1 MIAKVLVEI
10 NNINVDKTFDYIVP
24 FKYIEKIKI
33 GMRVKVPFA
42 SRELEGFVLDLVNS
56 TDDNYELK
64 EIISIVDEE
73 PILNNELLHLGQ
85 FMSKKYFST
94 LISCYQTMLPKALKA
109 QNKTTINKKMIK
121 YVELCSNSFP
131 KLKPNQE
138 KIVEYLRI
146 NGKVK
151 KEEVNKISV
160 SGVNTLIKNGII
172 IESLIEEYRLVT
184 KDINKEKET
193 FKLTVEQQEAKNK
206 ILSQTQSSVFLL
218 HGVTGSGKTVVY
230 MEIVEEMLNRG
241 KDSIFLVPEISLTPQ
256 MVYHFKSR
264 FGDEVAVLHSRLSE
278 GEKYDEYRKIVEG
291 KVHIVVGARSAVFA
305 PFKNLG
311 AIIIDEEH
319 TTSYKQDNNPKYSAI
334 EIAIERAK
342 NNNAIVILGSATPSL
357 ETYARSIKGLYT
369 LVELKHRVNT
379 NNLPLVEIVDMSKE
393 KHRGSI
399 FSSRL
404 ITEVN
409 KRLEK
414 HEQIILLL
422 NRRGYSSFITCS
434 NCGYTAKCPH
444 CDITLTYHKTSNTLR
459 CHYCGYAD
467 KMNDICPSCGEKAIK
482 TLGTGTEKVEEEI
495 KKVFNARVV
504 RMDLDTT
511 SKKGSHEKII
521 TAFKNHEYDILLGTQ
536 MIAKGLD
543 FSNVTLVGV
552 INADTSLM
560 IPNYRSN
567 EYTFQL
573 LMQTAGRSGR
583 GEKNGSVIIQ
593 TFNPE
598 HYAITLASKHDYIDF
613 FKQEM
618 EVRRKLSYPP
628 YYYLIYIKVI
638 GKDYNKISIE
648 SNKIASILTRELK
661 NSKILGPT
669 TCSVFK
675 LNGLFRFGIIIK
687 YKKEEKM
694 EEVLQ
699 SLVNHYKGSQTVKVD
714 IDVNPNNF
722 ERYVNF

>member
-24 FKYIEKIKI
+24 FEYIENIKI

-56 TDDNYELK
+56 TDNNYELK
-64 EIISIVDEE
+64 EIISIVDEK

-409 KRLEK
+409 KRLEE

-467 KMNDICPSCGEKAIK
+467 KMNDVCPSCGERAIK

-638 GKDYNKISIE
+638 GKDYNKISVE

-699 SLVNHYKGSQTVKVD
+699 SLVNHYKGNQTVKVD

-722 ERYVNF
+722 

>member
-42 SRELEGFVLDLVNS
+42 SRELEGFVLDLVNNA
-56 TDDNYELK
+56 DDNYELK
-64 EIISIVDEE
+64 EIISIVDAE

-109 QNKTTINKKMIK
+109 QNKTSINKKMIK

-172 IESLIEEYRLVT
+172 IETLIEEYRLVT

-409 KRLEK
+409 KRLEE

-583 GEKNGSVIIQ
+583 GEKKGSVIIQ

-618 EVRRKLSYPP
+618 EGRRKLSYPP

-699 SLVNHYKGSQTVKVD
+699 SLVNHYKGNQTVKVD
-714 IDVNPNNF
+714 IDINPNNF
-722 ERYVNF
+722 

>member
-131 KLKPNQE
+131 KLKANQE

-521 TAFKNHEYDILLGTQ
+521 SAFKNHEYDILLGTQ

-699 SLVNHYKGSQTVKVD
+699 SLVNHYKGNQTVKVD

-722 ERYVNF
+722 

>member
-24 FKYIEKIKI
+24 FEYIEKIKI

-56 TDDNYELK
+56 TDNNYELK
-64 EIISIVDEE
+64 EIISIVDEK

-241 KDSIFLVPEISLTPQ
+241 KDSILLVPEISLTPQ

-409 KRLEK
+409 KRLEE

-434 NCGYTAKCPH
+434 NCGYTAKCPY

-583 GEKNGSVIIQ
+583 GEKKGSVIIQ

-648 SNKIASILTRELK
+648 SNKIASILTRKLK

-699 SLVNHYKGSQTVKVD
+699 SLVNHYKGNQTVKVD

-722 ERYVNF
+722 

>member
-24 FKYIEKIKI
+24 FEYIENIKI

-64 EIISIVDEE
+64 EIISIVDTE

-409 KRLEK
+409 KRLEE

-699 SLVNHYKGSQTVKVD
+699 SLVNHYKGNQAVKVD

-722 ERYVNF
+722 

>member
-24 FKYIEKIKI
+24 FEYIENIKI

-64 EIISIVDEE
+64 EIISIVDEK

-151 KEEVNKISV
+151 KEEANKISV

-409 KRLEK
+409 KRLEE

-699 SLVNHYKGSQTVKVD
+699 SLVNHYKGNQTVKVD

-722 ERYVNF
+722 

>member
-24 FKYIEKIKI
+24 FEYIEKIKI

-56 TDDNYELK
+56 VDDNYELK
-64 EIISIVDEE
+64 EIISIVDAE

-109 QNKTTINKKMIK
+109 QNRTNINKKMIK

-138 KIVEYLRI
+138 KIVEYLRV

-230 MEIVEEMLNRG
+230 MEIVEEMLKRG

-495 KKVFNARVV
+495 KKVFNARVI

-511 SKKGSHEKII
+511 SRKGSHEKII

-543 FSNVTLVGV
+543 FDNVTLVGV

-583 GEKNGSVIIQ
+583 GEKKGSVIIQ

-638 GKDYNKISIE
+638 GKDYNKISVE

-699 SLVNHYKGSQTVKVD
+699 SLVNHYKGNQTVKVD

-722 ERYVNF
+722 

>member
-1 MIAKVLVEI
+1 
-10 NNINVDKTFDYIVP
+10 
-24 FKYIEKIKI
+24 
-33 GMRVKVPFA
+33 MRVKVPFA

-699 SLVNHYKGSQTVKVD
+699 SLVNHYKGNQTVKVD

-722 ERYVNF
+722 

>member
-521 TAFKNHEYDILLGTQ
+521 TGFKNHEYDILLGTQ

-699 SLVNHYKGSQTVKVD
+699 SLVNHYKGNQTVKVD

-722 ERYVNF
+722 

>member
-24 FKYIEKIKI
+24 FEYIENIKI

-42 SRELEGFVLDLVNS
+42 SRELEGFVLGLVNNA
-56 TDDNYELK
+56 DDNYELK
-64 EIISIVDEE
+64 EIISIVDTE

-193 FKLTVEQQEAKNK
+193 FKLTVEQKEAKNK

-409 KRLEK
+409 KRLEE

-699 SLVNHYKGSQTVKVD
+699 SLVNHYKGNQTVKVD

-722 ERYVNF
+722 

>member
-24 FKYIEKIKI
+24 FEYIENIKI

-42 SRELEGFVLDLVNS
+42 SRELEGFVLDLVNNA
-56 TDDNYELK
+56 DDNYELK
-64 EIISIVDEE
+64 EIISIVDTE
-73 PILNNELLHLGQ
+73 PILNNELLHLGK

-409 KRLEK
+409 KRLEE

-699 SLVNHYKGSQTVKVD
+699 SLVNHYKGNQTVKVD

-722 ERYVNF
+722 

>member
-64 EIISIVDEE
+64 EIISIVDTE

-109 QNKTTINKKMIK
+109 QNKTTVNKKMIK

-193 FKLTVEQQEAKNK
+193 FKLTVEQKEAKNK

-409 KRLEK
+409 KRLEE

-699 SLVNHYKGSQTVKVD
+699 SLVNHYKGNQTVKVD

-722 ERYVNF
+722 

>member
-24 FKYIEKIKI
+24 FEYIEKIKI

-73 PILNNELLHLGQ
+73 PILNNELLHLGK

-184 KDINKEKET
+184 KDINKKKET

-409 KRLEK
+409 KRLEE

-583 GEKNGSVIIQ
+583 GEKKGSVIIQ

-638 GKDYNKISIE
+638 GKDYNKISVE

-699 SLVNHYKGSQTVKVD
+699 SLVNHYKGNQTVKVD

-722 ERYVNF
+722 

>member
-24 FKYIEKIKI
+24 FEYIENIKI

-64 EIISIVDEE
+64 EIISIVDTE

-409 KRLEK
+409 KRLEE

-699 SLVNHYKGSQTVKVD
+699 SLVNHYKGNQTVKVD

-722 ERYVNF
+722 

>member
-24 FKYIEKIKI
+24 FEYIENIKI

-42 SRELEGFVLDLVNS
+42 SRELEGFVLDLVNNA
-56 TDDNYELK
+56 DNNYELK
-64 EIISIVDEE
+64 EIISIVDTE

-206 ILSQTQSSVFLL
+206 ILFQTQSSVFLL

-409 KRLEK
+409 KRLEE

-511 SKKGSHEKII
+511 SRKGSHEKII

-699 SLVNHYKGSQTVKVD
+699 SLVNHYKGNQTVKVD

-722 ERYVNF
+722 

>member
-109 QNKTTINKKMIK
+109 QNRTNINKKMIK

-311 AIIIDEEH
+311 VIIIDEEH

-638 GKDYNKISIE
+638 GKDYNKISVE

-699 SLVNHYKGSQTVKVD
+699 SLVNHYKGNQTVKVD

-722 ERYVNF
+722 

>member
-24 FKYIEKIKI
+24 FEYIEKIKI

-42 SRELEGFVLDLVNS
+42 SRELEGFVLGLVNNA
-56 TDDNYELK
+56 DDNYELK
-64 EIISIVDEE
+64 EIISIVDTE

-393 KHRGSI
+393 KHRGNI

-409 KRLEK
+409 KRLEE

-583 GEKNGSVIIQ
+583 RKKNGSVIIQ

-699 SLVNHYKGSQTVKVD
+699 SLVNHYKGNQTVKVD

-722 ERYVNF
+722 

>member
-1 MIAKVLVEI
+1 MIAKILVEI

-24 FKYIEKIKI
+24 FEYIENIKI

-64 EIISIVDEE
+64 EIISIVDTE

-409 KRLEK
+409 KRLEE

-583 GEKNGSVIIQ
+583 GEKKGSVIIQ

-638 GKDYNKISIE
+638 GKDYNKISVE

-699 SLVNHYKGSQTVKVD
+699 SLVNHYKGNQTVKVD

-722 ERYVNF
+722 

>member
-24 FKYIEKIKI
+24 FEYIEKIKI

-56 TDDNYELK
+56 VDDNYELK

-138 KIVEYLRI
+138 KIVEYLRV

-409 KRLEK
+409 KRLEE

-511 SKKGSHEKII
+511 SRKGSHEKII

-699 SLVNHYKGSQTVKVD
+699 SLINHYKGNQTVKVD

-722 ERYVNF
+722 

>member
-10 NNINVDKTFDYIVP
+10 NNINVDKMFDYIVP
-24 FKYIEKIKI
+24 FEYIEKIKI

-42 SRELEGFVLDLVNS
+42 SRELEGFVLDLVNNA
-56 TDDNYELK
+56 DDNYELK
-64 EIISIVDEE
+64 EIISIVDTE
-73 PILNNELLHLGQ
+73 PILNNELLHLGK

-409 KRLEK
+409 KRLEE

-467 KMNDICPSCGEKAIK
+467 KMNDICPSCGERAIK

-638 GKDYNKISIE
+638 GKDYNKISVE

-699 SLVNHYKGSQTVKVD
+699 SLVNHYKGNQTVKVD

-722 ERYVNF
+722 

>member
-24 FKYIEKIKI
+24 FEYIENIKI

-64 EIISIVDEE
+64 EIISIVDTE

-409 KRLEK
+409 KRLEE

-567 EYTFQL
+567 EYTFEL

-583 GEKNGSVIIQ
+583 GEKKGSVIIQ

-638 GKDYNKISIE
+638 GKDYNKISVE

-699 SLVNHYKGSQTVKVD
+699 SLVNHYKGNQTVKVD

-722 ERYVNF
+722 

>member
-109 QNKTTINKKMIK
+109 QNKTTINKKKIK
-121 YVELCSNSFP
+121 YVELCSNFFP

-409 KRLEK
+409 KRLED

-699 SLVNHYKGSQTVKVD
+699 SLVNHYKGNQTVKVD

-722 ERYVNF
+722 

>member
-24 FKYIEKIKI
+24 FEYIEKIKI

-42 SRELEGFVLDLVNS
+42 SRELEGFVLGLVNNA
-56 TDDNYELK
+56 DDNYELK
-64 EIISIVDEE
+64 EIISIVDTE

-193 FKLTVEQQEAKNK
+193 FKLTVEQKEAKNK

-409 KRLEK
+409 KRLEE

-699 SLVNHYKGSQTVKVD
+699 SLVNHYKGNQTVKVD

-722 ERYVNF
+722 

>member
-24 FKYIEKIKI
+24 FEYIEKIKI

-64 EIISIVDEE
+64 EIISIVDTE

-342 NNNAIVILGSATPSL
+342 NNNVIVILGSATPSL

-393 KHRGSI
+393 KHRGNI

-409 KRLEK
+409 KRLEE

-422 NRRGYSSFITCS
+422 NRRGYSSFIACS

-583 GEKNGSVIIQ
+583 GEKKGSVIIQ

-675 LNGLFRFGIIIK
+675 LKGLFRFGIIIK

-699 SLVNHYKGSQTVKVD
+699 SLVNHYKGNQTVKVD
-714 IDVNPNNF
+714 IDINPNNF
-722 ERYVNF
+722 

>member
-24 FKYIEKIKI
+24 FEYIENIKI

-64 EIISIVDEE
+64 EIISIVDTE

-409 KRLEK
+409 KRLEE

-699 SLVNHYKGSQTVKVD
+699 SLVNHYKGNQTVKVD
-714 IDVNPNNF
+714 IDINPNNF
-722 ERYVNF
+722 

>member
-109 QNKTTINKKMIK
+109 QNKTTINKKKIK

-151 KEEVNKISV
+151 KEEVSKISV

-409 KRLEK
+409 KRLEE

-699 SLVNHYKGSQTVKVD
+699 SLVNHYKGNQTVKVD

-722 ERYVNF
+722 

>member
-64 EIISIVDEE
+64 EIISIVDEK

-409 KRLEK
+409 KRLEE

-699 SLVNHYKGSQTVKVD
+699 SLVNHYKGNQTVKVD

-722 ERYVNF
+722 

>member
-109 QNKTTINKKMIK
+109 QNKTTINKKKIK

-151 KEEVNKISV
+151 KEEVSKISV

-399 FSSRL
+399 FSSKL

-434 NCGYTAKCPH
+434 NCGYTAKCHH

-699 SLVNHYKGSQTVKVD
+699 SLVNHYKGNQTVKVD

-722 ERYVNF
+722 

>member
-10 NNINVDKTFDYIVP
+10 NNINVDKMFDYIVP
-24 FKYIEKIKI
+24 FEYIEKIKI

-64 EIISIVDEE
+64 EIISIVDTE

-409 KRLEK
+409 KRLEE

-495 KKVFNARVV
+495 KKVFNARVI

-638 GKDYNKISIE
+638 GKDYNKISVE

-669 TCSVFK
+669 TCNVFK

-699 SLVNHYKGSQTVKVD
+699 SLVNHYKGNQTVKVD

-722 ERYVNF
+722 

>member
-24 FKYIEKIKI
+24 FEYIEKIKI

-42 SRELEGFVLDLVNS
+42 SRELEGFVLDLVNNA
-56 TDDNYELK
+56 DDNYELK
-64 EIISIVDEE
+64 EIISIVDTE

-138 KIVEYLRI
+138 KIIEYLRI

-409 KRLEK
+409 KRLEE

-699 SLVNHYKGSQTVKVD
+699 SLVNHYKGNQTVKVD

-722 ERYVNF
+722 

>member
-24 FKYIEKIKI
+24 FEYIENIKI

-64 EIISIVDEE
+64 EIISIVDEK

-193 FKLTVEQQEAKNK
+193 FKLTVEQKEAKNK

-409 KRLEK
+409 KRLEE

-699 SLVNHYKGSQTVKVD
+699 SLVNHYKGNQTVKVD

-722 ERYVNF
+722 

>member
-24 FKYIEKIKI
+24 FEYIEKIKI

-42 SRELEGFVLDLVNS
+42 SRELEGFVLDLVNNA
-56 TDDNYELK
+56 DDNYELK
-64 EIISIVDEE
+64 EIISIVDEK

-151 KEEVNKISV
+151 KEEINKISV

-409 KRLEK
+409 KRLEE

-583 GEKNGSVIIQ
+583 GEKKGSVIIQ

-699 SLVNHYKGSQTVKVD
+699 SLVNHYKGNQTVKVD

-722 ERYVNF
+722 

>member
-24 FKYIEKIKI
+24 FEYIENIKI

-64 EIISIVDEE
+64 EIISIVDTE

-311 AIIIDEEH
+311 AIIIGEEH

-409 KRLEK
+409 KRLEE

-495 KKVFNARVV
+495 KEVFNARVV

-552 INADTSLM
+552 KNADTSLM

-699 SLVNHYKGSQTVKVD
+699 SLVNHYKGNQTVKVD

-722 ERYVNF
+722 

>member
-24 FKYIEKIKI
+24 FEYIEKIKI

-42 SRELEGFVLDLVNS
+42 SRELEGFVLGLVNNA
-56 TDDNYELK
+56 DDNYELK
-64 EIISIVDEE
+64 EIISIVDAE

-109 QNKTTINKKMIK
+109 QNRTNINKKMIK

-138 KIVEYLRI
+138 KIVEYLRV

-230 MEIVEEMLNRG
+230 MEIVEEMLKRG

-305 PFKNLG
+305 PFKNIG

-467 KMNDICPSCGEKAIK
+467 KMNDICPSCGERAIK

-495 KKVFNARVV
+495 KKVFNARVI

-543 FSNVTLVGV
+543 FDNVTLVGV

-583 GEKNGSVIIQ
+583 GEKKGSVIIQ

-638 GKDYNKISIE
+638 GKDYNKISVE

-699 SLVNHYKGSQTVKVD
+699 SLVNHYKGNQTVKVD

-722 ERYVNF
+722 